1 MKNAPGTNVGEALV
15 LAVLEDIPL
24 DKTFA
29 ELDGH
34 MTETGVTDNH
44 VFLLIKSETR
54 NYLKIR
60 MHHLAKEAN
69 QTRIKND
76 RVRKWMNRLVVNKNQ

>member
-1 MKNAPGTNVGEALV
+1 M
-15 LAVLEDIPL
+15 AVLEDIPL
-24 DKTFA
+24 GKTFA
-29 ELDGH
+29 DLDEH

-44 VFLLIKSETR
+44 VYLLIKSLTR
-54 NYLKIR
+54 NYFKIR

-76 RVRKWMNRLVVNKNQ
+76 NVRKWMNRLVVNKNQ